1 MRPVIVFDDDDDGM
15 TESFLALAP
24 QVQRLD
30 QAMQTLLRLISE
42 GGSSPSLS
50 NELSSVERAA
60 AEFAREAKAIEV
72 TLQNLETPPNAT
84 AAVMKEIADL
94 EQELREKNA
103 LIAAIDAR
111 FAEWT
116 QSLAQ
121 QNKETRLL
129 LDGAEA

>member
-15 TESFLALAP
+15 TESFPALAP